1 MNNKGFSLI
10 WVMVLL
16 GSLVVN
22 FLLFKALVA
31 AKERKV
37 EPVQVQSASLRRV
50 ANSLGIVV
58 SSDRSDADIEVDIR
72 IALDDAIVAPFKVIS
87 KKDLEEIST
96 SLSQENYELLQKG
109 CEFLERIKGEKV
121 WILKRRDF

>member
-10 WVMVLL
+10 WVMVLV

-37 EPVQVQSASLRRV
+37 EPVQVQSTSLRRV
-50 ANSLGIVV
+50 ANSLGIIV
-58 SSDRSDADIEVDIR
+58 SSDRSDADIEVDIK
-72 IALDDAIVAPFKVIS
+72 IALDDAIVAPSKVIS
-87 KKDLEEIST
+87 KKELEEIST

-121 WILKRRDF
+121 WILKGRDF